1 MPLQEVLGAVHQVR
15 CRLPSTLLDSCL
27 GRLPLQRQEQE
38 QVLLLVSLLVS
49 LLVLLPVLLL
59 VLLLVLFPVLR
70 CRRQRNL
77 STEAFPKMQQ

>member
-38 QVLLLVSLLVS
+38 QVLLLVSLLV
-49 LLVLLPVLLL
+49 LLPVLLL

>member
-38 QVLLLVSLLVS
+38 QVLLLVSLLV
-49 LLVLLPVLLL
+49 LLPVLLP